1 LENGELVTER
11 ENLRLQG
18 GTGSKTG
25 GNQSEKGDEK
35 RAHRDTTRISRMLGT
50 SAFSART
57 EFSVT
62 TTSPFQKIPTPTP
75 GFGAKLQVACREFAS
90 ALSPKKISENLEI
103 RKNKKPASSAKSGSR
118 RQARLGGAQPSPAC
132 RTSGARRIWEMKS
145 RGHLTLI

>member
-35 RAHRDTTRISRMLGT
+35 RAHRDTTMISRMLGT
-50 SAFSART
+50 PAFSART

-62 TTSPFQKIPTPTP
+62 TGP
-75 GFGAKLQVACREFAS
+75 KLVGDREDQ
-90 ALSPKKISENLEI
+90 ALPLLE
-103 RKNKKPASSAKSGSR
+103 PPQS
-118 RQARLGGAQPSPAC
+118 
-132 RTSGARRIWEMKS
+132 T
-145 RGHLTLI
+145 

>member
-50 SAFSART
+50 SAFSARS

-62 TTSPFQKIPTPTP
+62 T
-75 GFGAKLQVACREFAS
+75 
-90 ALSPKKISENLEI
+90 
-103 RKNKKPASSAKSGSR
+103 RKNWIHIGSPQAGPRVAAILSVIESCRRLAIPVRQYLADILPGLAGTSIQNVTGLTPKAWAAKTHS
-118 RQARLGGAQPSPAC
+118 
-132 RTSGARRIWEMKS
+132 
-145 RGHLTLI
+145 

>member
-1 LENGELVTER
+1 MAPIGPPSREQDPQEPVGALEAQARRRVLLENGELVTER

-62 TTSPFQKIPTPTP
+62 TTYSSRKDTFS
-75 GFGAKLQVACREFAS
+75 VEF
-90 ALSPKKISENLEI
+90 
-103 RKNKKPASSAKSGSR
+103 
-118 RQARLGGAQPSPAC
+118 
-132 RTSGARRIWEMKS
+132 
-145 RGHLTLI
+145 